1 MKIQLELWEERNI
14 NNFLN
19 AHHHWF
25 EGMDD
30 IEQDKAI
37 AHFFRQIKEYLALEH
52 IIDNLHNFGYSCSY
66 HEVIT
71 TEYLYHFLQ
80 IFGGTSNIDDEE
92 KETVDFYYGRIQCT
106 AYVELDEHNDHYYI
120 KLSPKFDMAWY
131 NTDEWVTLN
140 INEILCSY

>member
-19 AHHHWF
+19 KNYHWF

-52 IIDNLHNFGYSCSY
+52 IIDNLHNFGYTASY
-66 HEVIT
+66 KK
-71 TEYLYHFLQ
+71 EYAQEDLRQLTQ
-80 IFGGTSNIDDEE
+80 IFSGHGTEE
-92 KETVDFYYGRIQCT
+92 EDNEVEFYYGRLLCSLYIE
-106 AYVELDEHNDHYYI
+106 YDEINNRYI
-120 KLSPKFDMAWY
+120 VKLSPKFDMAWY

>member
-1 MKIQLELWEERNI
+1 MKIQLELWEEKNI

-19 AHHHWF
+19 TNYHWF

-30 IEQDKAI
+30 IEQDKAT

-52 IIDNLHNFGYSCSY
+52 IIDNLNNFGYTATYTKS
-66 HEVIT
+66 HAQEVLKQLMKNFIGDGMEEED
-71 TEYLYHFLQ
+71 TE
-80 IFGGTSNIDDEE
+80 
-92 KETVDFYYGRIQCT
+92 FYYGRLLCS
-106 AYVELDEHNDHYYI
+106 LYI
-120 KLSPKFDMAWY
+120 DYDDINNRYIVKLSPKFDMAWY